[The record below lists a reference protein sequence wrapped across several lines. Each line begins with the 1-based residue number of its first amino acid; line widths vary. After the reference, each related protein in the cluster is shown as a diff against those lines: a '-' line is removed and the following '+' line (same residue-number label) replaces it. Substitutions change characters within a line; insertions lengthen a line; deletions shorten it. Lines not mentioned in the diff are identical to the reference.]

1 MFEQPFLIKASARV
15 FRHHFALLLLFV
27 TCANGRASLS
37 SDEEVLVKGLGFDPV
52 AMNSVKALGSSL
64 ERLMGRSVDFQR
76 VPAAGVVLLTK
87 PNEGHTVLIAVRRVL
102 AGSSY
107 SAYLNEQAFGHGPD
121 RVAIMKTSDP
131 YAYLAVV
138 RTDGVNY
145 DIDHA
150 QVIARYRE
158 LTKRYGLL
166 LVGAG
171 QDWLEAKFSRQPEDW
186 KVFAKEVYAF
196 CPDIV
201 DQGTGTVEALAHEM
215 RRTNTIYLWW
225 D

>member
-1 MFEQPFLIKASARV
+1 MSKQSFFIIALARALQ
-15 FRHHFALLLLFV
+15 HHFALFLLFL
-27 TCANGRASLS
+27 TCASGRASLS
-37 SDEEVLVKGLGFDPV
+37 PDEEVLVKDLGFDRV
-52 AMNSVKALGSSL
+52 AMASVKALGRSV
-64 ERLMGRSVDFQR
+64 ERLMGRSVDYQR
-76 VPAAGVVLLTK
+76 IPAAGVVLLTK
-87 PNEGHTVLIAVRRVL
+87 PNEGHTVLIAVRRLL
-102 AGSSY
+102 ADSPY
-107 SAYLNEQAFGHGPD
+107 RAYLNEQAFGHGPD
-121 RVAIMKTSDP
+121 KVAVMKTSDP

-186 KVFAKEVYAF
+186 KAFAQEVYAF

-215 RRTNTIYLWW
+215 RRTNTLYLWW

>member
-1 MFEQPFLIKASARV
+1 MTRTFSLYLSLLML
-15 FRHHFALLLLFV
+15 FAI
-27 TCANGRASLS
+27 CSSGRASLS
-37 SDEEVLVKGLGFDPV
+37 SDEERLVRELGFDQNV
-52 AMNSVKALGSSL
+52 MASVKKLGSSL
-64 ERLMGRSVDFQR
+64 ERLMGRSADYQR

-87 PNEGHTVLIAVRRVL
+87 PGDGHTVLNAVRRVL

-107 SAYLNEQAFGHGPD
+107 RAYLNEQAFGHGPD
-121 RVAIMKTSDP
+121 RIALMKSSDP
-131 YAYLAVV
+131 FDYLAVV

-150 QVIARYRE
+150 KVLARYRE
-158 LTKRYGLL
+158 WTKQYGLL

-171 QDWLEAKFSRQPEDW
+171 QDWLEAKFSRQPVDW
-186 KVFAKEVYAF
+186 KIFAKEVYAF

-201 DQGTGTVEALAHEM
+201 DQGTGTVEALAEEM
-215 RRTNTIYLWW
+215 RRTNTLYLWW